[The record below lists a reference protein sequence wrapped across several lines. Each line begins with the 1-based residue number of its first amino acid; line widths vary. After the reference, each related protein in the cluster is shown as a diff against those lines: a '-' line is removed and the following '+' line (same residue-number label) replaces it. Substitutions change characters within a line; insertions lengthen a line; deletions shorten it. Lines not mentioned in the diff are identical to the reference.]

1 MMASDA
7 FDVLVGDSPGEGA
20 LLERLRGRLADRATD
35 AGLVEVAYRLVPSP
49 VGDLLVAAT
58 DVGLVRVAFIQPP
71 ASSSSPASGSPP
83 AAGGGDRPPPATGVD
98 AVLGELATQVG
109 PRVLEAPGRLDPVA
123 RQLDEWF
130 AGRRDAFDLDLDLRL
145 ASGFRRAVVAAL
157 PTIPRG
163 ATATY
168 AEIAERVGSPRAVR
182 AVGTACAR
190 NPVPIVVPCHRVV
203 RSDGSLGGYAGGQAA
218 KRALLV
224 LEGGWAGPPPPDS
237 A

>member
-7 FDVLVGDSPGEGA
+7 FDVLMGTGTGDDA

-71 ASSSSPASGSPP
+71 ASGSPP
-83 AAGGGDRPPPATGVD
+83 AAGGGNRPPPATGVGE
-98 AVLGELATQVG
+98 VLGELARHVG
-109 PRVLEAPGRLDPVA
+109 PRVLEAPGRLDPVV

-130 AGRRDAFDLDLDLRL
+130 AGRRDVFDLDLDLRL

-218 KRALLV
+218 KRALLA
-224 LEGGWAGPPPPDS
+224 LEGGWTGLPPPDS